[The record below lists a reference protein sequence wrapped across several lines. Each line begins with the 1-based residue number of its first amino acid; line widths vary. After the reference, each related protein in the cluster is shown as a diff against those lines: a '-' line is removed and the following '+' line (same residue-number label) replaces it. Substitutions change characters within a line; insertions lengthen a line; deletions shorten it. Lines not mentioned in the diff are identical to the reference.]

1 MNEAALWDMLRKIE
15 GKARM
20 TDEEYNKIAAVV
32 LMRLAQSIAA
42 AMDHEVVPRPAPE
55 TPVE

>member
-1 MNEAALWDMLRKIE
+1 
-15 GKARM
+15 M

-42 AMDHEVVPRPAPE
+42 AMGHEVK
-55 TPVE
+55 PVSDACGISSSASGEDAREASPSPSV

>member
-1 MNEAALWDMLRKIE
+1 
-15 GKARM
+15 M

-42 AMDHEVVPRPAPE
+42 AMGHEVVPKPPPEPPAE
-55 TPVE
+55 

>member
-1 MNEAALWDMLRKIE
+1 
-15 GKARM
+15 M

-42 AMDHEVVPRPAPE
+42 AMGHEVVPKPAPE
-55 TPVE
+55 TPAE